1 MRRPNPPMANSPIEL
16 ANISTTCKTLSQISK
31 SITLRRTLDASRFLE
46 NHPIPFLNPNNQH
59 PYAYFLYTPSQLLP
73 SQSPLRQPW
82 GSQLDRDSLGRHRGS
97 SACKLNEPGE
107 VLRGCDSGPATPR
120 RGRVESGKGVG
131 GGGCDCDC
139 EGLRRGDGVSVKLN
153 IVRDGKKGWGLFAD
167 QMICQGQFICEY
179 AGELLTTEEARK
191 QQQIYDELASGGQFS
206 SALLVVREHLPSGK
220 ACLRINVDATRTG
233 NVARFI
239 NHSCDGGSGPRACN
253 VFVAA
258 LVVLMHR
265 PIMSRQNTEREYKD
279 SFRSSNFKSHIAN
292 K

>member
-1 MRRPNPPMANSPIEL
+1 MPRGQQQEPPAAAANKSNRKDPPLIQCADLILPWLTPREL

-82 GSQLDRDSLGRHRGS
+82 GSQLDRDSLGRHRG
-97 SACKLNEPGE
+97 CEEGGTGWEFLGLEEMGIMTECGPGC
-107 VLRGCDSGPATPR
+107 GC
-120 RGRVESGKGVG
+120 
-131 GGGCDCDC
+131 
-139 EGLRRGDGVSVKLN
+139 GLECSNRLSQRGVSVKLN

-220 ACLRINVDATRTG
+220 ACLRINIDATRTG

-258 LVVLMHR
+258 LVVLVLCLR
-265 PIMSRQNTEREYKD
+265 KTL
-279 SFRSSNFKSHIAN
+279 KS
-292 K
+292 